1 MKKFLV
7 TFNVPAE
14 VIMTVQAEDIGKA
27 IRNLKATPMAAE
39 KMNVDLQWLDMHCVG
54 AEPDD
59 TPEA

>member
-1 MKKFLV
+1 MKKFTV

-14 VIMTVQAEDIGKA
+14 VTMVVKAEDIGKA
-27 IRNLKATPMAAE
+27 IRDLKASPMSAE
-39 KMNVDLQWLDMHCVG
+39 KVDVDLQWAEMHCVG